1 MVVEHEHKTEI
12 NKDSTCTTDPDVN
25 KTDVENSQTVIT
37 QSQENTL
44 KLPPL
49 VSVLTLEITF

>member
-1 MVVEHEHKTEI
+1 MEHEHKTEI